1 MLLSITTTYP
11 PASDL
16 GDLLHKRPAASTNGH
31 ERPQAPTTRCPSVF
45 ESHSDSRVGKLDSPS
60 CNTASHRLLMPTH
73 YIEAQTNR
81 PR

>member
-1 MLLSITTTYP
+1 LTARVTVVPLREGRNMLLSITTTYP

-45 ESHSDSRVGKLDSPS
+45 E
-60 CNTASHRLLMPTH
+60 C
-73 YIEAQTNR
+73 
-81 PR
+81 